1 MVKGIYGIHTEWR
14 KLYLLVNVTK
24 IMEAKGMA
32 FLTQAQA
39 LKKEESTEERV
50 YELLEFLDDN
60 EGLSIYQISKEL
72 GWDHDLVIYY
82 LSRLEKTDLVNVIEE
97 TENNEIQKK
106 IYVNRGSGIRDML
119 NLDEIDPR
127 VLKEFSI

>member
-1 MVKGIYGIHTEWR
+1 
-14 KLYLLVNVTK
+14 
-24 IMEAKGMA
+24 MEAKGKA

-72 GWDHDLVIYY
+72 GWDRDLVIYC
-82 LSRLEKTDLVNVIEE
+82 LSRLEKVDLVNVIEE
-97 TENNEIQKK
+97 TENNELQKK
-106 IYVNRGSGIRDML
+106 IYVNRKSGIRDML

-127 VLKEFSI
+127 VLKDFNI

>member
-1 MVKGIYGIHTEWR
+1 
-14 KLYLLVNVTK
+14 
-24 IMEAKGMA
+24 MEAKDRA
-32 FLTQAQA
+32 FLTQTQA
-39 LKKEESTEERV
+39 LKNEESTEERV

-72 GWDHDLVIYY
+72 GWDHNLVIYC
-82 LSRLEKTDLVNVIEE
+82 LSRLEKIDLVNVIEE
-97 TENNEIQKK
+97 TENNEITKK
-106 IYVNRGSGIRDML
+106 IYINRGSGIRDML

>member
-1 MVKGIYGIHTEWR
+1 
-14 KLYLLVNVTK
+14 
-24 IMEAKGMA
+24 MEAKGMA
-32 FLTQAQA
+32 FLTRAQA

-50 YELLEFLDDN
+50 YELLKFLDDN
-60 EGLSIYQISKEL
+60 EGLSTYQISKEL

-82 LSRLEKTDLVNVIEE
+82 LSRLEKTDLVNVREE

-106 IYVNRGSGIRDML
+106 IYVTRGSGIRDML

>member
-1 MVKGIYGIHTEWR
+1 
-14 KLYLLVNVTK
+14 
-24 IMEAKGMA
+24 MEAKGRA

-39 LKKEESTEERV
+39 LKKEESTEERI
-50 YELLEFLDDN
+50 YELLEFLEDN

-72 GWDHDLVIYY
+72 GWNHDLLIYC
-82 LSRLEKTDLVNVIEE
+82 LSRLEKIDLVNVIEE
-97 TENNEIQKK
+97 TENNEIKKK
-106 IYVNRGSGIRDML
+106 IYVNRRSGIRDML